1 MKPILQSSCALL
13 LVAALI
19 SQSHASS
26 PGEKVICSDPG
37 PRTRWM
43 SEPQIRQVFGEQDF
57 TQVKLKISRGNCYEF
72 YAVHKDGS
80 IVEAYYHPIS
90 GQVMRYNRV
99 EAAPGSVTYKSSD
112 K

>member
-1 MKPILQSSCALL
+1 MKAILQSSCALL
-13 LVAALI
+13 LAAALI
-19 SQSHASS
+19 SPVHASS
-26 PGEKVICSDPG
+26 PGEKVVCTDPG
-37 PRTRWM
+37 TRTRWM
-43 SEPQIRQVFGEQDF
+43 PETQIRQIFGEQDF

-80 IVEAYYHPIS
+80 IVEAYYHPVT

-99 EAAPGSVTYKSSD
+99 EAGPGSVTYKSSD

>member
-1 MKPILQSSCALL
+1 MQRLARFSLSLL
-13 LVAALI
+13 LAIAVFNQA
-19 SQSHASS
+19 HASS
-26 PGEKVICSDPG
+26 PGEKVVCTDPDT
-37 PRTRWM
+37 RTRWM
-43 SEPQIRQVFGEQDF
+43 PETQIRQVFGEQDF

-80 IVEAYYHPIS
+80 IVEAYYHPIT

-99 EAAPGSVTYKSSD
+99 EAGPGSVTYKSSD

>member
-1 MKPILQSSCALL
+1 MKRLARLSLTLL
-13 LVAALI
+13 LAFAALHHA
-19 SQSHASS
+19 HASS
-26 PGEKVICSDPG
+26 PGEKVVCSNPG
-37 PRTRWM
+37 ERASWM
-43 SEPQIRQVFGEQDF
+43 PEARIREIFGEKDF
-57 TQVKLKISRGNCYEF
+57 TQVKLKISRGSCYEF

-99 EAAPGSVTYKSSD
+99 EARPGSVTYKTSD